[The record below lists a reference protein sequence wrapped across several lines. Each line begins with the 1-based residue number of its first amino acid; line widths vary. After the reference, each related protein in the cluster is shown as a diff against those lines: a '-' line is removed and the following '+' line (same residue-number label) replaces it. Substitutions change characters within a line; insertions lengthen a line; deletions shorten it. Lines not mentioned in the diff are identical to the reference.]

1 MNTLI
6 ENTSESFSIKR
17 WFKNLDM
24 TGVKYQPKI
33 FKARKYN
40 SISGTII
47 TLISFFIIIY
57 RIIMSIKIILNKT
70 NFKVTTERDIEINQN
85 FTVYDL
91 DLQVCL
97 LSTKLFKIEGVFTN
111 YYENVKATMS
121 SFPISNTYSLP
132 CYFYNFYNIT
142 FNHTGE
148 LFNSLNS
155 YNAYFTV
162 PDEASHYDVFVI
174 FNITYVNPNDYFK
187 PIKLK
192 PEYIILG
199 ALDSYPKDVVINL
212 DKINIIHQNK
222 LFSLFYESVNKKEEQ
237 YSSFSSYTINQD
249 NGRYYNLKL
258 SIEYSGWVTTYS
270 FIGFS
275 LEEEICSIGGL
286 ISIVSVIQ
294 HFLGRFLNRFF
305 LDREIRKYTKY
316 TEISYN
322 ALIGNNKLNK
332 SFAKNINIKS
342 TNENLTNLK
351 IIDKSNSNIFLFK
364 NNQNK
369 VFSGKLINLINKN
382 SIIPQKTI
390 IEPTQQNS
398 NLQLNEKTKMSNDIK
413 INNNYNSEYYQFQ
426 NMLDYYIIYQM
437 IKDLSLIK
445 LLCLDSNT
453 AQIFFKFRFKQ
464 INLPYL
470 DFILEKENKNVNLS
484 EGNLFFDN
492 IYEKVNVLNSFT

>member
-70 NFKVTTERDIEINQN
+70 NFKVTTERDIEVNQN

-351 IIDKSNSNIFLFK
+351 IIDKSNTNIFLFK

-445 LLCLDSNT
+445 LLCLNSNT

>member
-85 FTVYDL
+85 FTVYDI

-351 IIDKSNSNIFLFK
+351 IIDKSNTNIFLFK

>member
-1 MNTLI
+1 M
-6 ENTSESFSIKR
+6 
-17 WFKNLDM
+17 
-24 TGVKYQPKI
+24 
-33 FKARKYN
+33 
-40 SISGTII
+40 
-47 TLISFFIIIY
+47 
-57 RIIMSIKIILNKT
+57 
-70 NFKVTTERDIEINQN
+70 
-85 FTVYDL
+85 
-91 DLQVCL
+91 
-97 LSTKLFKIEGVFTN
+97 
-111 YYENVKATMS
+111 
-121 SFPISNTYSLP
+121 
-132 CYFYNFYNIT
+132 
-142 FNHTGE
+142 
-148 LFNSLNS
+148 
-155 YNAYFTV
+155 
-162 PDEASHYDVFVI
+162 
-174 FNITYVNPNDYFK
+174 
-187 PIKLK
+187 
-192 PEYIILG
+192 
-199 ALDSYPKDVVINL
+199 
-212 DKINIIHQNK
+212 
-222 LFSLFYESVNKKEEQ
+222 
-237 YSSFSSYTINQD
+237 
-249 NGRYYNLKL
+249 
-258 SIEYSGWVTTYS
+258 
-270 FIGFS
+270 
-275 LEEEICSIGGL
+275 

-316 TEISYN
+316 TEISYD

-351 IIDKSNSNIFLFK
+351 IIDKSNTNIFLFK

-470 DFILEKENKNVNLS
+470 DFILEKENKNANLS

>member
-316 TEISYN
+316 TEISYD

-445 LLCLDSNT
+445 LLCLNSNT

>member
-351 IIDKSNSNIFLFK
+351 IIDKSNTNIFLFK

-470 DFILEKENKNVNLS
+470 DFILEKENKNGNLS

-492 IYEKVNVLNSFT
+492 IYKKVNVLNSFT

>member
-294 HFLGRFLNRFF
+294 NFLGRFLNRFF

-316 TEISYN
+316 TEISYD

-351 IIDKSNSNIFLFK
+351 IIDKSNTNIFLFK

>member
-1 MNTLI
+1 MQIRL
-6 ENTSESFSIKR
+6 K
-17 WFKNLDM
+17 L
-24 TGVKYQPKI
+24 
-33 FKARKYN
+33 
-40 SISGTII
+40 
-47 TLISFFIIIY
+47 
-57 RIIMSIKIILNKT
+57 LN
-70 NFKVTTERDIEINQN
+70 
-85 FTVYDL
+85 
-91 DLQVCL
+91 
-97 LSTKLFKIEGVFTN
+97 
-111 YYENVKATMS
+111 
-121 SFPISNTYSLP
+121 
-132 CYFYNFYNIT
+132 
-142 FNHTGE
+142 
-148 LFNSLNS
+148 
-155 YNAYFTV
+155 
-162 PDEASHYDVFVI
+162 
-174 FNITYVNPNDYFK
+174 
-187 PIKLK
+187 
-192 PEYIILG
+192 
-199 ALDSYPKDVVINL
+199 
-212 DKINIIHQNK
+212 QNK

-294 HFLGRFLNRFF
+294 NFLGRFLNRFF

-351 IIDKSNSNIFLFK
+351 IIDKSNTNIFLFK

>member
-316 TEISYN
+316 TEISYD

-351 IIDKSNSNIFLFK
+351 IIDKSNTNIFLFK

-445 LLCLDSNT
+445 LLCLNSNT

>member
-351 IIDKSNSNIFLFK
+351 IIDKSNTNIFLFK

-470 DFILEKENKNVNLS
+470 D
-484 EGNLFFDN
+484 LF
-492 IYEKVNVLNSFT
+492 

>member
-1 MNTLI
+1 
-6 ENTSESFSIKR
+6 
-17 WFKNLDM
+17 
-24 TGVKYQPKI
+24 
-33 FKARKYN
+33 
-40 SISGTII
+40 
-47 TLISFFIIIY
+47 
-57 RIIMSIKIILNKT
+57 MSIKIILNKT

-258 SIEYSGWVTTYS
+258 TIEYTSWVNTYT
-270 FIGFS
+270 FIGFN
-275 LEEEICSIGGL
+275 LEDEICSIGGL
-286 ISIVSVIQ
+286 ISIVSFIQ
-294 HFLGRFLNRFF
+294 RFFGRLLNKYF
-305 LDREIRKYTKY
+305 LDREIRKYTNFS
-316 TEISYN
+316 EISYN
-322 ALIGNNKLNK
+322 ALIGNKKLSK
-332 SFAKNINIKS
+332 SLHYTINIKRA
-342 TNENLTNLK
+342 
-351 IIDKSNSNIFLFK
+351 NI
-364 NNQNK
+364 
-369 VFSGKLINLINKN
+369 SCYCW
-382 SIIPQKTI
+382 T
-390 IEPTQQNS
+390 
-398 NLQLNEKTKMSNDIK
+398 
-413 INNNYNSEYYQFQ
+413 
-426 NMLDYYIIYQM
+426 
-437 IKDLSLIK
+437 
-445 LLCLDSNT
+445 
-453 AQIFFKFRFKQ
+453 
-464 INLPYL
+464 
-470 DFILEKENKNVNLS
+470 
-484 EGNLFFDN
+484 
-492 IYEKVNVLNSFT
+492 

>member
-351 IIDKSNSNIFLFK
+351 IIDKTNSNIFLFK

-453 AQIFFKFRFKQ
+453 AQIFFKFRYKKL
-464 INLPYL
+464 NLPYI
-470 DFILEKENKNVNLS
+470 DYILEKENKNINLS

-492 IYEKVNVLNSFT
+492 LYEKVNVLNSFT

>member
-351 IIDKSNSNIFLFK
+351 IIDKSNTNIFLFK

-445 LLCLDSNT
+445 LLCLNSNT

>member
-342 TNENLTNLK
+342 KNENLTNLK
-351 IIDKSNSNIFLFK
+351 IIDKSNTNIFLFK

-398 NLQLNEKTKMSNDIK
+398 NLQLNEKTKMSNDIE

-453 AQIFFKFRFKQ
+453 AQIFFKFKFKQ

-484 EGNLFFDN
+484 EGNLLFDN